1 MMGRAMM
8 KILNARSFVRSVRL
22 QTFFGVAIAALIG
35 SWTMFE
41 AASATAPGLNN
52 YLSPL
57 RQSASA
63 QKIALLIV
71 PGISTSS
78 PRWAVGHADEEVYRK
93 RLLELG
99 FDVFVIGPSD
109 RFELDRQLRNSTAR
123 IPNGADVAV
132 LVLGSAISDADDVRI
147 VPSDAP
153 ADLTE
158 RSDLLEAETVRLS
171 DVLRRIA
178 SRAPRNLV
186 AIIDECRRI
195 GATDQACAVQSA
207 ASPRDASVIAARRKA
222 PRPGASPLIARASL
236 RDDLL
241 PLLSQEALTF
251 ADLHAS
257 LVQRLAPTNLT
268 VDATPTLT
276 GAFSFVPAGFFAA
289 IATDCNKVDLN
300 ADPVALKAANLDG
313 LQRSCDAA
321 VTQYPYARH
330 FIDRQSAVKEQRA
343 FQRAVASCADAV
355 AISGFAAAYPASRFK
370 RVVEE
375 FSLACSRERDDAR
388 LQREAQERERAVRDA
403 QERDRLQREAQ
414 ERERIQREAQERQR
428 LQREAQERE
437 RLQREAQ
444 ERDRLQ
450 REAQERERL
459 QREAQERERLQ
470 REAQERERAQ
480 RDAQERER
488 AQREAQERERAQ
500 REAQEQQAAQRVLQ
514 QLAQTFVSRFY
525 WTSSSEG
532 ERSGARLSDLYAS
545 VVNFYGQQRTLSDI
559 MADKIAYN
567 QRWTNRRFIVK
578 PGSVGVVCDAGSG
591 GCRVS
596 GFVEFDVDGPGR
608 SARGL
613 TSFEFG
619 VVNITSAPRI
629 VSEQSK
635 VEQRY

>member
-8 KILNARSFVRSVRL
+8 RILNARTFGRSVRL
-22 QTFFGVAIAALIG
+22 KTPFLVAIAALIG
-35 SWTMFE
+35 SCAMFE
-41 AASATAPGLNN
+41 TASATAPGLNN
-52 YLSPL
+52 YFSSL
-57 RQSASA
+57 RQSASV

-78 PRWAVGHADEEVYRK
+78 PRWAMAHADEEVYRR
-93 RLLELG
+93 RLQELG
-99 FDVFVIGPSD
+99 FDVSVIGPSD
-109 RFELDRQLRNSTAR
+109 RFELDLQLRNSTVR

-132 LVLGSAISDADDVRI
+132 FVLGSAVSDADDIRI

-153 ADLTE
+153 ADLAE
-158 RSDLLEAETVRLS
+158 RPELLEAETVRLS
-171 DVLRRIA
+171 DVLRRVA

-186 AIIDECRRI
+186 AIVDECRRI

-414 ERERIQREAQERQR
+414 ERERLQREAQERQR

-450 REAQERERL
+450 REAQERERIREAQERERA

-480 RDAQERER
+480 R
-488 AQREAQERERAQ
+488 EAQES
-500 REAQEQQAAQRVLQ
+500 QAAQRVLQ
-514 QLAQTFVSRFY
+514 QLAQTFVSRYY
-525 WTSSSEG
+525 WTSSSDG
-532 ERSGARLSDLYAS
+532 ERSGARLSDLYAP
-545 VVNFYGQQRTLSDI
+545 VVNFYGQQRTVSDI
-559 MADKIAYN
+559 MAEKTAYH
-567 QRWTNRRFIVK
+567 QRWPNRRFIVK
-578 PGSVGVVCDAGSG
+578 PGSIGVACDAGSG

-596 GFVEFDVDGPGR
+596 GLVEFDFDGPAR
-608 SARGL
+608 SARGIS
-613 TSFEFG
+613 SFEFG
-619 VVNITSAPRI
+619 VANITSAPRV

-635 VEQRY
+635 VEQRF